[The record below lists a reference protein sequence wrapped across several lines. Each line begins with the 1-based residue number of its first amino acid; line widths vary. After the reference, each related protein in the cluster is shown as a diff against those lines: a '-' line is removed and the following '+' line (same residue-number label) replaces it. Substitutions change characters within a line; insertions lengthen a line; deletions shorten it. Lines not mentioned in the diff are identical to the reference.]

1 MYISK
6 DLKLEYFINRDPM
19 CAKNSFFEQCSM
31 LLTVQFLT
39 VFHVV
44 HTSDTVTTWVV
55 H

>member
-6 DLKLEYFINRDPM
+6 DLQLECFINRDPM
-19 CAKNSFFEQCSM
+19 CALFFEQCSM